1 MNTIIYII
9 NDEIL
14 KINSDR
20 TFQAVLRDV
29 SNRFNHAA
37 RFNMIRATSYS
48 DRSKTYV
55 CKQRTNDQCKTH
67 RQCFIN
73 LSFSSRAHKIH

>member
-9 NDEIL
+9 NDKVL

-20 TFQAVLRDV
+20 TFRVVLRDV

-37 RFNMIRATSYS
+37 RFNVTCVTSYS
-48 DRSKTYV
+48 DRSETHV
-55 CKQRTNDQCKTH
+55 CKQ
-67 RQCFIN
+67 
-73 LSFSSRAHKIH
+73 